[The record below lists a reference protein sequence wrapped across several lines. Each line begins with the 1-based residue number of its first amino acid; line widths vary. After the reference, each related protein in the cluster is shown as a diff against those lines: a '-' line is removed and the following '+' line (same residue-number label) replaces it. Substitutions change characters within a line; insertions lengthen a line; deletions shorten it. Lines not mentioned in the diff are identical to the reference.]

1 MKIIQVVPRRSNKA
15 RLRTLLVQKERDL
28 RGSSTFYRQRAG
40 RWLHKRYKGWIK
52 WSETSG
58 GILVV
63 EVQSRIE
70 DTEWQLLR
78 AFIGYLDRHF
88 SDQIES
94 VTIIYR

>member
-1 MKIIQVVPRRSNKA
+1 MKIIQVVPRRNNKA
-15 RLRTLLVQKERDL
+15 RLRTLLTQKERDL

-52 WSETSG
+52 WSEVSG
-58 GILVV
+58 GILVA
-63 EVQSRIE
+63 EVQSRVE

-94 VTIIYR
+94 VTIVYR

>member
-1 MKIIQVVPRRSNKA
+1 MKIIQVVPRRSNK
-15 RLRTLLVQKERDL
+15 LSMKTLLVQKEREL
-28 RGSSTFYRQRAG
+28 RGSSTFVRQRAG

-52 WSETSG
+52 WNEVSG
-58 GILVV
+58 GILVA
-63 EVQSRIE
+63 EVQSRAE